1 MFGKSYRE
9 PEPEENLETTTL
21 NQSSNSPMNDMG
33 SSFTEN
39 ETRLQSSMSTAET
52 EEINDLDTPE
62 VVSNV
67 EKISRIV
74 SPYFIALI
82 GLALYKENVLIGT
95 VLIGIGL
102 LFLLKVSTQDIG
114 NFFKWVKSFLG
125 FDDNQP

>member
-39 ETRLQSSMSTAET
+39 ETRLQSSFSQAET

-62 VVSNV
+62 VVNNV